1 MKHHVSAGV
10 GPSGPGDV
18 VLPDEGTRVCGGWS
32 TTSGTPPALW
42 ARETWCLWTKEQGF
56 AGSEAPRPK
65 RRSSAPPESDVGDPL
80 RGDSSGPDSLF
91 SRNERSRCTKCTA
104 ASFIYYAFFWTI
116 SSNRRSLLRWGSA
129 LPLVRRPLVRQRP
142 AGPATPTPSGSAP
155 QARQRPRRPAAPRR
169 PGSAHAAR
177 QRPAGLATP
186 TPPGSASQARQRLA
200 SPAAPRRPGSALV
213 RSANSGEAHAARQR
227 HRHSDEV
234 CKSAKPAPPTPTSA
248 AAGCAP

>member
-1 MKHHVSAGV
+1 M
-10 GPSGPGDV
+10 
-18 VLPDEGTRVCGGWS
+18 
-32 TTSGTPPALW
+32 
-42 ARETWCLWTKEQGF
+42 
-56 AGSEAPRPK
+56 GSEAPRPK

-80 RGDSSGPDSLF
+80 RGTSPDPNPLF

-142 AGPATPTPSGSAP
+142 AGLATPTPSGSAP

-169 PGSAHAAR
+169 PGNAHA
-177 QRPAGLATP
+177 
-186 TPPGSASQARQRLA
+186 ARQRLA

-227 HRHSDEV
+227 PRHSDEV
-234 CKSAKPAPPTPTSA
+234 CKSAKPAYPTPTSA
-248 AAGCAP
+248 AVGCAP